1 MSDAQQL
8 RELELLPRMLRSS
21 TAASRTAASSTPG
34 SSAPASG
41 IVLAGN
47 AWGTGTP
54 DQPLRDELLA
64 KHVSAAQSWKGQR
77 DYGLKAKCDTLS
89 EFVENSAFADRAPL
103 TMTAKP
109 VDMCRR
115 RAGERRKR
123 DRSCDEVHPGFCKNL
138 DKDILGK
145 AKRLHRSL
153 FNTISSHS
161 APLGT
166 SLYVLS
172 GVGVDSELLMPCFKL
187 SNPKRLLVAVV
198 DSDVARPFSALLS
211 LPRPFGTRL
220 QTPLV
225 FKDLWHYTRRRIDQP
240 NVDSW
245 KLCRLEY
252 ESKVDC
258 QQYIYIYI
266 YIYIYVNASSLYFL
280 TTKGG
285 LPQVVHC
292 AKRCGALG
300 SLRAAPVEG

>member
-161 APLGT
+161 APLSMVNFDYLFYECLHGDMSNYPFCVGILLCT
-166 SLYVLS
+166 NLYSIGIPFCMNLYSCSDLNFPFVLMS
-172 GVGVDSELLMPCFKL
+172 VQFK
-187 SNPKRLLVAVV
+187 
-198 DSDVARPFSALLS
+198 F
-211 LPRPFGTRL
+211 
-220 QTPLV
+220 
-225 FKDLWHYTRRRIDQP
+225 
-240 NVDSW
+240 
-245 KLCRLEY
+245 
-252 ESKVDC
+252 
-258 QQYIYIYI
+258 
-266 YIYIYVNASSLYFL
+266 
-280 TTKGG
+280 
-285 LPQVVHC
+285 
-292 AKRCGALG
+292 
-300 SLRAAPVEG
+300 